1 MTDISDDSFQ
11 SVEDSDSGF
20 VTDSD
25 SGIGID
31 VGSLMSAKYSN
42 IITLHGSESAPFR
55 LSSAI
60 RYGKRYVLKSINSK
74 FTNDSL
80 YQVLLAKE
88 FELGINVDHPNIRRT
103 IAFEHI
109 DGIGNAIVLEYVDG
123 ETLDEAMMKSHLKP
137 EQVRPI
143 VVQIADALDYL
154 HCRQILHRDIK
165 PANIMLTYS
174 GQRVKLIDFSHSDS
188 ESFVILKTAAGTNK
202 YIAPELLD
210 GVAQPSVKSDIYS
223 FGVIVKALARISDD
237 SELMRVAKRCSDPN
251 PDVRP
256 DSFSGILRQSSGWRI
271 VDSIR
276 SFLESRILTYILV
289 FLLILIWSFIIISLI

>member
-1 MTDISDDSFQ
+1 MGRSQ
-11 SVEDSDSGF
+11 
-20 VTDSD
+20 
-25 SGIGID
+25 
-31 VGSLMSAKYSN
+31 
-42 IITLHGSESAPFR
+42 APFR

-123 ETLDEAMMKSHLKP
+123 ETLDEAMMKSHLNP

-143 VVQIADALDYL
+143 VAQIADALDYL

-165 PANIMLTYS
+165 
-174 GQRVKLIDFSHSDS
+174 
-188 ESFVILKTAAGTNK
+188 
-202 YIAPELLD
+202 
-210 GVAQPSVKSDIYS
+210 
-223 FGVIVKALARISDD
+223 
-237 SELMRVAKRCSDPN
+237 
-251 PDVRP
+251 
-256 DSFSGILRQSSGWRI
+256 
-271 VDSIR
+271 
-276 SFLESRILTYILV
+276 
-289 FLLILIWSFIIISLI
+289 